1 MTMNL
6 SNKNAERHTLARAA
20 AESDIRNLV
29 SFAAA
34 NHWMISHCKNKLQ
47 INADTTQFQVGG
59 SLKQTMK
66 VKAYNGRNS
75 NTHPYKVL
83 PSENENLT
91 SYFIKYHGI
100 ISLGGYMADP
110 IFIVADESMS
120 KDTIDVYDISG
131 LGIGAD
137 PANKGYLV
145 FCKDRSLCVSFY
157 GWMIDECLVGFAK

>member
-34 NHWMISHCKNKLQ
+34 NHWMISHCNHKLF
-47 INADTTQFQVGG
+47 INADATQFQVGG

-66 VKAYNGRNS
+66 VKAYNGR
-75 NTHPYKVL
+75 TRPDKVL

-91 SYFIKYHGI
+91 SYFIKYYGI
-100 ISLGGYMADP
+100 ISLGGYVADP

-137 PANKGYLV
+137 PANKGHLV
-145 FCKDRSLCVSFY
+145 ICKDRSLCVSFY
-157 GWMIDECLVGFAK
+157 RWMINECLVGFAK